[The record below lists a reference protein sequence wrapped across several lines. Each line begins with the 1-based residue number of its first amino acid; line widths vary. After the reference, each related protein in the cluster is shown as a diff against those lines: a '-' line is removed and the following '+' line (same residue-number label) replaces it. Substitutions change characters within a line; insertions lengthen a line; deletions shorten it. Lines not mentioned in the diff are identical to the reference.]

1 MAELTIS
8 TRQRA
13 TGALWFGAV
22 GLLLAAVVP
31 FTDRESSHR
40 DVLLE
45 AATMLQFIV
54 VAAGVGSRRGARL
67 VATAP
72 MRPLEAI
79 KLSASVGVAIALW
92 VAAIN
97 AGFLAIAIRPFDAG
111 TIAIIWVAI
120 LFSIGIEA
128 IGLSVIAGW
137 GLNMWLA
144 RRALTQRGAAANRFG
159 S

>member
-1 MAELTIS
+1 MAEFTIS
-8 TRQRA
+8 ARQRA

-40 DVLLE
+40 NVLLE

-67 VATAP
+67 VAAAP

-79 KLSASVGVAIALW
+79 KLSVSVGVSIALW

-97 AGFLAIAIRPFDAG
+97 AAFLAVTVRPFDAG
-111 TIAIIWVAI
+111 TIALVWLAI

-137 GLNMWLA
+137 GLNAWLA
-144 RRALTQRGAAANRFG
+144 RRATMQ
-159 S
+159 